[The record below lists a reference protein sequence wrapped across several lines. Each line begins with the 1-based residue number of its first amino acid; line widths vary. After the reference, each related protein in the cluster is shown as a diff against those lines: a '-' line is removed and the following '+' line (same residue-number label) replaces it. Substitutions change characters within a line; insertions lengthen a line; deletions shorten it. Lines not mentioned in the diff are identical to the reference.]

1 MPKYLGNVRCWVNSG
16 KHLLAASISP
26 LTHKRHWVAT
36 KSIGIYP
43 SNRDPARRLGRDV
56 VALRPNGEVT
66 AGREMRR
73 RQFITLLGG
82 AAATAS
88 WPLTARAQQPERMRR
103 VGVLQPAAAN
113 DPDAQANNTAFVQ
126 GLQKLGWTD
135 GSDVRIDFRW
145 GAGSAENY
153 RKFAA
158 ELIALAP
165 DVILAAGTA
174 VLEPVLLATH
184 TVPIVFVNVA
194 DPVGAGFVD
203 SLARPGGNVTGFMQ
217 FEYSLSAK
225 WMELLKQIAPQVTR
239 AAVIRDPT
247 ITGGIG
253 QFAVIQ
259 SVAPSLGVDVSP
271 INVRDAAE
279 IERAIV
285 AFARTSSGGLIV
297 TASALASVYR
307 DQIIALAAQY
317 KLPAV
322 YFRRNFVNSG
332 GLISYGIDLADQNR
346 QAAGYVDRILRGE
359 KPANLPVQAPT
370 KYDPAINLK
379 TAKTLGIELPQTLL
393 ARADEVI
400 E

>member
-1 MPKYLGNVRCWVNSG
+1 
-16 KHLLAASISP
+16 
-26 LTHKRHWVAT
+26 
-36 KSIGIYP
+36 
-43 SNRDPARRLGRDV
+43 
-56 VALRPNGEVT
+56 
-66 AGREMRR
+66 MRR
-73 RQFITLLGG
+73 REFITLVGG
-82 AAATAS
+82 ATAA
-88 WPLTARAQQPERMRR
+88 WPLTARAQQPERVRR
-103 VGVLQPAAAN
+103 VGMLQPAAAN

-145 GAGSAENY
+145 GSGNAENY
-153 RKFAA
+153 RKYAA

-174 VLEPVLLATH
+174 VLEPMLQAMH

-203 SLARPGGNVTGFMQ
+203 SLARPGGNVTGFIQ

-253 QFAVIQ
+253 QFDVIQ

-285 AFARTSSGGLIV
+285 AFAHTSNGGLIV
-297 TASALASVYR
+297 TASGLASVYR

-317 KLPAV
+317 RLPAIAKKRQQIRSSPHWPK
-322 YFRRNFVNSG
+322 RRSTFV
-332 GLISYGIDLADQNR
+332 QR
-346 QAAGYVDRILRGE
+346 VDRYC
-359 KPANLPVQAPT
+359 A
-370 KYDPAINLK
+370 
-379 TAKTLGIELPQTLL
+379 
-393 ARADEVI
+393 
-400 E
+400 

>member
-1 MPKYLGNVRCWVNSG
+1 
-16 KHLLAASISP
+16 
-26 LTHKRHWVAT
+26 
-36 KSIGIYP
+36 
-43 SNRDPARRLGRDV
+43 
-56 VALRPNGEVT
+56 
-66 AGREMRR
+66 MRR
-73 RQFITLLGG
+73 REFITLVGG
-82 AAATAS
+82 ATAA
-88 WPLTARAQQPERMRR
+88 WPLTARAQQPERVRR

-145 GAGSAENY
+145 GSGNAENY
-153 RKFAA
+153 RKYAA

-174 VLEPVLLATH
+174 VLEPMLQAMH

-203 SLARPGGNVTGFMQ
+203 SLARPGGNVTGFIQ

-285 AFARTSSGGLIV
+285 AFAHTSNGGLIV
-297 TASALASVYR
+297 TASGLASVYR

-317 KLPAV
+317 RLPAIAKKRQQIRSSPHWSK
-322 YFRRNFVNSG
+322 RRSTFV
-332 GLISYGIDLADQNR
+332 QR
-346 QAAGYVDRILRGE
+346 VDRYC
-359 KPANLPVQAPT
+359 A
-370 KYDPAINLK
+370 
-379 TAKTLGIELPQTLL
+379 
-393 ARADEVI
+393 
-400 E
+400 